1 MRLVEAM
8 LDANR
13 RFVSGERN
21 AEVKE
26 GASSVSLPVVA
37 LTCIDPRLNRLLPDA
52 LGIPEEEF
60 IWLRNAGNIIF
71 GPTSTM
77 MRTLAL
83 ACALKRGKEIIIMGH
98 TECRVRQTTMLELTE
113 RFKELGIERDK
124 LPDDLVDFFGLFASE
139 RQNVLKAVG
148 FARGSSLIGPKV
160 PVHGMLIDINTGA
173 LEWVVNGY
181 DALGASVIGMP
192 ANGVATSSLLE
203 ATLPGDVSKPSS
215 STPDFPLQLAETR
228 AADAP
233 AVPAPR
239 ASQPKPPP
247 LPKLVP
253 QIHRKPRSDRRPGNS
268 PFR

>member
-1 MRLVEAM
+1 MRLVEAI

-13 RFVSGERN
+13 RFVGGERN
-21 AEVKE
+21 AEAKAGE
-26 GASSVSLPVVA
+26 SSSSLPVVA
-37 LTCIDPRLNRLLPDA
+37 LTCIDPRLNRLLPNA
-52 LGIPEEEF
+52 LGIAEEEF

-113 RFKELGIERDK
+113 RFKELGIEREK

-148 FARGSSLIGPKV
+148 FARGSSLIGPRV
-160 PVHGMLIDINTGA
+160 PVHGMLIDIHTGA

-181 DALGASVIGMP
+181 EALGVSASGMP
-192 ANGVATSSLLE
+192 ASNGTSSSPPLE
-203 ATLPGDVSKPSS
+203 TAIP
-215 STPDFPLQLAETR
+215 
-228 AADAP
+228 ADAP
-233 AVPAPR
+233 FAPAPPPP
-239 ASQPKPPP
+239 QPKPPP

-253 QIHRKPRSDRRPGNS
+253 KTQRKPLSDRRPGKS